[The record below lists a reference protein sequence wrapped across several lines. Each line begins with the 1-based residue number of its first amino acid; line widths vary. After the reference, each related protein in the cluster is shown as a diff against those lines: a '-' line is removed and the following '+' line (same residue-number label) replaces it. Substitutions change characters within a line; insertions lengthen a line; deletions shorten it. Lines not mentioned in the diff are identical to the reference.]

1 MIGVIVIAIVY
12 YDGDC
17 GYCNRA
23 VMWLIHHK
31 ISTRFQFAQLES
43 SYGDHLIDVRPDLQK
58 IDSIIVVD
66 GDKVLI
72 KSSAI
77 IHLLHQIKGYQLLG
91 WALKWIPRCVRDVGY
106 DVFAKIRH
114 KVILKNECKIPT
126 LEERKYFLN

>member
-77 IHLLHQIKGYQLLG
+77 IHLLYQIKRLSTIGVG
-91 WALKWIPRCVRDVGY
+91 FEMDTEMCSRCWLRC
-106 DVFAKIRH
+106 ICQ
-114 KVILKNECKIPT
+114 NQT
-126 LEERKYFLN
+126 